1 MSTLA
6 NVNYKSITGKL
17 WILNKS
23 FSSAMKFHKIT
34 YIRQFT
40 CTKIPASYNHTV
52 SALNFNENKQTLNR
66 ILQTRMLSTVNKTPK
81 TKGYARNI
89 GPVSWKNLAITL
101 GIGGI
106 ILGGMLYAKKEKQM
120 KIDKERRR
128 QLGKAAIG
136 GKFDLIDHNGNPKT
150 SEDFLGKWLLVYF
163 GFTHCPDI
171 CPEEIEK
178 MVEVVDDIDK
188 NSPKLPKIQ
197 PLFITV
203 DPERDSV
210 ETVAKYVKEF
220 SPKLLGLTGNK
231 DQVRKVTRAYRVYY
245 SEGPK
250 DEDNDYIVDHTII
263 MYLIDPDGEFVDYYG
278 QTKTSDQ
285 IAGAISMQI
294 LKYQSAKSS
303 WFQ

>member
-6 NVNYKSITGKL
+6 NVNYKSITSRL
-17 WILNKS
+17 WILNRS
-23 FSSAMKFHKIT
+23 FSSAMKFYKIT
-34 YIRQFT
+34 SIRQFT
-40 CTKIPASYNHTV
+40 CTKIPASYYHTV

-66 ILQTRMLSTVNKTPK
+66 MLQTRMLSTVNKTPK

-178 MVEVVDDIDK
+178 MIEVVDDIDK
-188 NSPKLPKIQ
+188 SSPKLPKIQ

-231 DQVRKVTRAYRVYY
+231 DQIRKVTRAYRVYY